1 MIPLQTGAGPPPPP
15 APKLAGGPEDVF
27 SFLYWLMQKPIG
39 EMPRK
44 KRRLSKN
51 QQKML
56 RLLRSLD
63 AARLLQLA
71 RANAG
76 IFTSA

>member
-1 MIPLQTGAGPPPPP
+1 MIPLQGGAKPVS
-15 APKLAGGPEDVF
+15 PKLGGGPQDVF
-27 SFLYWLMQKPIG
+27 TFLYWLMQKPIG
-39 EMPRK
+39 KPRFRK
-44 KRRLSKN
+44 KRRLSKD

-76 IFTSA
+76 IFMSA